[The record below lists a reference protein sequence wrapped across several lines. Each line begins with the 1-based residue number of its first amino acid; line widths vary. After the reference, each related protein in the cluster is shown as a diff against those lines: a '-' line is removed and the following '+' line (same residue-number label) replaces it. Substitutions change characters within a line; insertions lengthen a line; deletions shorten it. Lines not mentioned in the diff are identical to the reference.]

1 MDLQKFSNADF
12 TQREQAIDVPELA
25 EFFAEGEAP
34 VWVVRGLTGAELGR
48 CNQAADNR
56 QEITRALIAAM
67 AGDGDKAAA
76 LRNAMGI
83 SEDEVPQDVSRRIEL
98 ITVGSVSPMLGQ
110 DNRDVAVK
118 LAEAF
123 PVTFFNLS
131 NAILGLTG
139 QGAELG
145 KPKHCGATPG

>member
-1 MDLQKFSNADF
+1 MDIQKFVNA
-12 TQREQAIDVPELA
+12 QLSHREQSIDVPELA
-25 EFFAEGEAP
+25 EFFAEGEKP

-67 AGDGDKAAA
+67 AGDGDKATA
-76 LRNAMGI
+76 LRNALGV

-98 ITVGSVSPMLGQ
+98 LTAGSVSPLLGQ
-110 DNRDVAVK
+110 DNRDVVVK
-118 LAEAF
+118 LAETF
-123 PVTFFNLS
+123 PVTFYSLS
-131 NAILGLTG
+131 SAVLSLTG

-145 KPKHCGATPG
+145 KPKPSGATLE